1 MFNRQRLRRLP
12 LDIQLEVETLISDL
26 RGEGPLPSRRA
37 DEAAA
42 KAVDVSGSNGGFTAR
57 AFSATMSVMDL
68 AAFRASLT
76 LSSPPLNL
84 SPALQALWL
93 EARGDW
99 DGAHDSAQADEG
111 GAGDWV
117 HAYLHRKEGD
127 SGNAAYWYRRARK
140 PVCRTSVD
148 DEWAAIASELLKQEG
163 GVAA

>member
-12 LDIQLEVETLISDL
+12 LDIQLEVETLLSDL
-26 RGEGPLPSRRA
+26 RGEGRVPLRRG
-37 DEAAA
+37 DEADVG
-42 KAVDVSGSNGGFTAR
+42 AVGVSGLDGGFTAD
-57 AFSATMSVMDL
+57 AFSATMSAMDL

-76 LSSPPLNL
+76 QSSPPLNL
-84 SPALQALWL
+84 SPALRALWL

-140 PVCRTSVD
+140 PVCRTSLD
-148 DEWAAIASELLKQEG
+148 DEWAAIASALLQAGSEA
-163 GVAA
+163 VE